1 MYNKKTYCPM
11 PFVTMTVNPGN
22 YISRCMMSHKSM
34 GEIQSKT
41 LQNLAFET
49 LRSNM
54 LNGVWDKEGC
64 KVCYSRENAN
74 LDSQRLKWLKN
85 EKIYLD
91 EEGIYEKNINLSRN
105 KIYHL
110 YLNFSNIC
118 NFKCRMCGPHFSN
131 AWLSDH
137 SKLLEKGIYKEIYNT
152 SLIIPPK
159 SQVDIDKFLLE
170 FGNDLQNLR
179 QIWITGGEPFIDN
192 KLFDFF
198 EKLGSYA
205 DLKNIKVSIN
215 TNGSKLDVNKLKILR
230 NLKQIVINFSVDAVG
245 DLYKY
250 MRGYNYDFKEIDK
263 KINNC
268 LKLQNEQNNLNI
280 AVNGTYQLYNILNVE
295 DFWLWGKKVANSK
308 KGNWIEY
315 RTLSGP
321 NFLAARHA
329 PLTVKNKAVKIL
341 QKLIDDDKDFRH
353 NHYLQQA
360 ICECKLNAVPE
371 YIKKF
376 VNFNNALDNIRN
388 EKLNDYCEFLL
399 KGWSEEGNLDE

>member
-22 YISRCMMSHKSM
+22 YISRCMMSVKSM

-137 SKLLEKGIYKEIYNT
+137 RKLLEKGIYKEIY
-152 SLIIPPK
+152 IPPK
-159 SQVDIDKFLLE
+159 SQVDIDKFFIE

-198 EKLGSYA
+198 EKLESYA

-215 TNGSKLDVNKLKILR
+215 TNGSKLDINKLKILR

-341 QKLIDDDKDFRH
+341 QKLIDDDKDFIH

-376 VNFNNALDNIRN
+376 VNFNNELDNIRN

>member
-22 YISRCMMSHKSM
+22 YISRCMMSHESM
-34 GEIQSKT
+34 GEIESKT
-41 LQNLAFET
+41 LQNPAFKT

-64 KVCYSRENAN
+64 KVCYNRENAN

-85 EKIYLD
+85 EKKYLD
-91 EEGIYEKNINLSRN
+91 EDGLYEKNINLSRN

-137 SKLLEKGIYKEIYNT
+137 NKLLEKGLYKEIYNT
-152 SLIIPPK
+152 SFIIPPK

-170 FGNDLQNLR
+170 FGNDLKDLR

-250 MRGYNYDFKEIDK
+250 MRGYNYDFNEIDK
-263 KINNC
+263 KINHC
-268 LKLQNEQNNLNI
+268 LKLQNEQDNLNI

-308 KGNWIEY
+308 EGNWIEY

-341 QKLIDDDKDFRH
+341 QKLIDDDKEFSH

-376 VNFNNALDNIRN
+376 VNFNDALDNIRN
-388 EKLNDYCEFLL
+388 EKINDYCEFLY

>member
-1 MYNKKTYCPM
+1 MNTANG
-11 PFVTMTVNPGN
+11 FPG
-22 YISRCMMSHKSM
+22 
-34 GEIQSKT
+34 
-41 LQNLAFET
+41 
-49 LRSNM
+49 
-54 LNGVWDKEGC
+54 
-64 KVCYSRENAN
+64 
-74 LDSQRLKWLKN
+74 N

-137 SKLLEKGIYKEIYNT
+137 NKLLEKGIYKEIYNT

-170 FGNDLQNLR
+170 FGNDLKDLR

-263 KINNC
+263 KINHC
-268 LKLQNEQNNLNI
+268 LKLQNEQDNLNI

-341 QKLIDDDKDFRH
+341 QKLIDDDKEFSH

-388 EKLNDYCEFLL
+388 EKINDYCEFLL